1 MVSTILFPSSFFDV
15 RKVDEDLQAEY
26 DAVLNTGLFDVILF
40 GYEKWFDQGK
50 LVLTKEPLEKTY
62 AVYRGWMMKPDL
74 YKAFYCQLREHKIYL
89 VTEPEMYANM
99 HVFPNVYK
107 LVEDDTAKMKVFPL
121 HEQIEIEDVKK
132 EFSRF
137 MVKDFVKSVKGTEF
151 PTYFDQTVD
160 QNSFDQWMEVFY
172 KYRGNLLTGGIC
184 IKEYLDLKKY
194 GDRTNEFRVFYI
206 NHEIA
211 TVSRNSGQMQVT
223 AEPPR
228 ELIEKYQNLPS
239 VFETVD
245 LAELA
250 DGTWKIIEAGDG
262 EVSGLSDGQ
271 DYEAFFRALYHCL
284 GYGEAF

>member
-50 LVLTKEPLEKTY
+50 LVLTKEPSEKTC

-74 YKAFYCQLREHKIYL
+74 YETFYGQLNAHGICL

-107 LVEDDTAKMKVFPL
+107 LVEDDTARMKIFPL
-121 HEQIEIEDVKK
+121 HEQIDIEDVKK
-132 EFSRF
+132 EFARF
-137 MVKDFVKSVKGTEF
+137 MVKDYVKSVKGTEF
-151 PTYFDQTVD
+151 PTYFDHAVD
-160 QNSFDQWMEVFY
+160 QHSFDQWMEVFY

-211 TVSRNSGQMQVT
+211 TVSRNSGQIQVT

-228 ELIEKYQNLPS
+228 ELLEKYRNLPS
-239 VFETVD
+239 VFYTVD

-271 DYEAFFRALYHCL
+271 DHEAFFRALYHCF
-284 GYGEAF
+284 A